1 MKNYLTCC
9 LVVVFVGKDERSV
22 FARLLRVH
30 CLIRVASSPAAL
42 SCSGRESSGS
52 GSGSGVDY
60 CSAPATEYLGCAD
73 RDRVERFHFSVEENR
88 CKSYSTCPPEDP
100 QTESNFFV
108 SLQDC
113 ETACP
118 RKNILSVSLC
128 AQSGFYIQLYAI
140 TFFPLQR
147 KSFVKLPAIQPT
159 ECIAVSPLLKMV
171 SWCRG

>member
-1 MKNYLTCC
+1 MSA
-9 LVVVFVGKDERSV
+9 G
-22 FARLLRVH
+22 
-30 CLIRVASSPAAL
+30 L
-42 SCSGRESSGS
+42 SCSGREFSGS
-52 GSGSGVDY
+52 GDGSGVVED

-118 RKNILSVSLC
+118 RKIIFVCFVICSVRFSYICAIVFSTAAKKLCEAPSYPSNGMYRSLTSVENGELVQRLNYSC
-128 AQSGFYIQLYAI
+128 SHGYHLVGPQVRECIDEVWSGEEPIC
-140 TFFPLQR
+140 QR
-147 KSFVKLPAIQPT
+147 K
-159 ECIAVSPLLKMV
+159 
-171 SWCRG
+171 